1 MITERLEEQACLYV
15 LGDLSET
22 ETVEFEREIAR
33 SPELAELVRDLA
45 GTGEQLARL
54 VPEVAPPPALKARI
68 LEAIEGHAR
77 PQKPSIPAGLAFAKA
92 NDDAGWKPLPIPGA
106 YLKLLSYE
114 PNRGYAVL
122 LGKLGPG
129 VRYPAHINSGPEDFM
144 ILTGDLHVSGHRL
157 GAGDFHHADGGSLH
171 EENFSVEGCTLIA
184 VLTVDDPLVA
194 YALA

>member
-22 ETVEFEREIAR
+22 ETVEFEQEIAR
-33 SPELAELVRDLA
+33 SPELAALVRDLA

-54 VPEVAPPPALKARI
+54 VPEVAPPAVLKSRI
-68 LEAIEGHAR
+68 LEAIDGQGR
-77 PQKPSIPAGLAFAKA
+77 PQKPSIPAGLAFATA

-106 YLKLLSYE
+106 SLKLLSYE

-129 VRYPAHINSGPEDFM
+129 VRYPAHINAGPEDFM
-144 ILTGDLHVSGHRL
+144 ILTGDLHVSGRRL
-157 GAGDFHHADGGSLH
+157 GPGDFHHADSGSLH